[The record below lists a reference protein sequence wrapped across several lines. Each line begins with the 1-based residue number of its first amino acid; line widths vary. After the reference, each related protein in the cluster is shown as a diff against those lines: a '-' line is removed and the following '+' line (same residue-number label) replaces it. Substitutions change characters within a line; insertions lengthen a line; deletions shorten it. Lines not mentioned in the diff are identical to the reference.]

1 MKSCIDH
8 KAGGVGHGLVN
19 KCGAKH
25 VLHLDDTV
33 MVLGCTLIPA
43 VEVGVEIKSQHTSL
57 LIVSLVW
64 RLVMVRSTNG
74 LKNTN

>member
-1 MKSCIDH
+1 MTVSADQ

-43 VEVGVEIKSQHTSL
+43 EK
-57 LIVSLVW
+57 W
-64 RLVMVRSTNG
+64 RLELR
-74 LKNTN
+74 